1 MVLGDVEHL
10 EEAWSDLSH
19 TGVPVAGGGGEDFLE
34 PEGCVNVIQV
44 AGMGLENWED
54 AVEGRRREPRPSKKL
69 KVVQSC
75 VCVLQDEKLLLGEV
89 MRDEL
94 KTKKRLND
102 VWLWKDLLRIMVII
116 QSWDS

>member
-1 MVLGDVEHL
+1 M
-10 EEAWSDLSH
+10 EE
-19 TGVPVAGGGGEDFLE
+19 
-34 PEGCVNVIQV
+34 
-44 AGMGLENWED
+44 
-54 AVEGRRREPRPSKKL
+54 RRREPRPSKKL

-102 VWLWKDLLRIMVII
+102 V
-116 QSWDS
+116 